1 VNGAIYAGFA
11 AHCDFYNYT
20 GWVVGMSTSGSI
32 LTAYAT
38 MGGDG
43 SQPQDGT
50 WNGGG
55 GGGGVW
61 MGGAAIASDR
71 SDRIFFTTGNGLKAR
86 DNGDN
91 PASGRVH
98 LDTLSEAIVNLA
110 INPTTKA
117 LTQQDYFEPAAYLA
131 MDQVDVDL
139 GSGGLVLPDTSVF
152 KGKGVSGIAIACGK
166 NSVCFVV
173 NRDNLG
179 GYKMG
184 SAAGDAVIQAFSPPS
199 KQPKSLCYDLW
210 LIIKMASL
218 FGRPGL
224 RTRLR
229 EDIST

>member
-1 VNGAIYAGFA
+1 MQRTGLSIVNGAIYAGFA

-38 MGGDG
+38 MGGPG

-152 KGKGVSGIAIACGK
+152 NGKGVSGIAIACGK

-199 KQPKSLCYDLW
+199 KQLKLLC
-210 LIIKMASL
+210 
-218 FGRPGL
+218 
-224 RTRLR
+224 
-229 EDIST
+229 